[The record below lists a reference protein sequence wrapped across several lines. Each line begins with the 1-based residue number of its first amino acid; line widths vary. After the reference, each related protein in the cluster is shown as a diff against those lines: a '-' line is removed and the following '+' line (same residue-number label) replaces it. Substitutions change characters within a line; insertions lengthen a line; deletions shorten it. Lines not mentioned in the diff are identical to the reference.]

1 MKVYSIQIQAQKLFM
16 LTYIYI
22 SLLFCN
28 RVFACGGPVNLFKI
42 KIKIK
47 ICPPKKQYFGRCN
60 IADDSELCTNKSP
73 QHNRNWCEENV

>member
-28 RVFACGGPVNLFKI
+28 RVFSCGGPVNLFKI
-42 KIKIK
+42 KIKIF
-47 ICPPKKQYFGRCN
+47 PPKKQYFGRRN
-60 IADDSELCTNKSP
+60 IADDGELCANKSP